1 MSGVSSNQV
10 YAGKSSDSKYYLQK
24 SVILYNSI
32 TTSIPADITT
42 TIQWSPQIVQQENIV
57 ELDELST
64 RFVALHSAIYSF
76 TFTVNFDVTD
86 NIDIEPFIRI
96 FKQEGL
102 QTLSP
107 LNITSS
113 LSRLV
118 AKGTDAGSNS
128 RLISITVIVYLYL
141 GDSVYMTIQNE
152 VTSEPLTLGY
162 LSTLVVA
169 F

>member
-1 MSGVSSNQV
+1 M
-10 YAGKSSDSKYYLQK
+10 
-24 SVILYNSI
+24 
-32 TTSIPADITT
+32 
-42 TIQWSPQIVQQENIV
+42 
-57 ELDELST
+57 DELST